1 MSAARPRLAQ
11 RRTGRPPAAI
21 AARLP
26 MLLLDAA
33 ETRFLGQGYG
43 ATSLEQIAADVG
55 ATKRTI
61 YAKFG
66 DKAGLFSTMA
76 KRIVERRRAW
86 LSGEFAG
93 ATVDERLTNFGLKLL
108 SLALAPDVLS
118 LHRVIVA
125 EAHRFP
131 EIVLL
136 VDELAA
142 QGVHRRLAEIIAAEA
157 AGGSLVVADPE
168 LAADLLI
175 GMILNAAVHAGLLGR
190 SSVAATRPAQ
200 WVKAAVSVFLDG
212 RRRGLRAQ
220 VYTF

>member
-1 MSAARPRLAQ
+1 MSISEPIPAPARP
-11 RRTGRPPAAI
+11 RRTGRPPAAM
-21 AARLP
+21 AAQLP

-33 ETRFLGQGYG
+33 EKRFLVQGYG
-43 ATSLEQIAADVG
+43 ATSVEQIAMDVG

-66 DKAGLFSTMA
+66 GKAGLFSVMA
-76 KRIVERRRAW
+76 KRIVERRRVW

-93 ATVDERLTNFGLKLL
+93 ATVDERLTNFGVQLL

-142 QGVHRRLAEIIAAEA
+142 QGVRRRLAEIIAAEA
-157 AGGSLVVADPE
+157 AVGSLVVSNPR
-168 LAADLLI
+168 LAADLLM

-190 SSVAATRPAQ
+190 SSAAATQ
-200 WVKAAVSVFLDG
+200 SVLWVRAAVSMFLDG
-212 RRRGLRAQ
+212 CRGG
-220 VYTF
+220 